1 MGTMG
6 LNSGILMVFLL
17 CCLLNV
23 LIGVSALPFTSADE
37 VGHDLPKRK
46 SFDSMSGYTFGKR
59 NFDEIDRARF
69 SAFAKRNFD
78 ELDRA
83 GFGALR
89 KRNFDELDRAGF
101 GSFHKRN
108 FDELDRNG
116 FGSFNRYF
124 K

>member
-1 MGTMG
+1 MGSAAADITMG
-6 LNSGILMVFLL
+6 LNTRILMVFL

-23 LIGVSALPFTSADE
+23 LIGVSALPFTSDSDDD
-37 VGHDLPKRK
+37 VGHALPKRK

-83 GFGALR
+83 RFGA
-89 KRNFDELDRAGF
+89 
-101 GSFHKRN
+101 FHKRN
-108 FDELDRNG
+108 FDELDNYG